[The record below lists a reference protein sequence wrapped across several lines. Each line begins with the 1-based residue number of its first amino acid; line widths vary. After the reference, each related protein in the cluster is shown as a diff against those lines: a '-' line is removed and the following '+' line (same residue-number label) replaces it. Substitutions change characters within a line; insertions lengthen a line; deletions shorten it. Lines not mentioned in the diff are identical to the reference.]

1 MAYDVPVRCGEV
13 LVKPKELVFA
23 DFDGV
28 VVVPREVEQEVLR
41 KAQEKVGKENASRK
55 ELLQGETLR
64 NVYNTYK
71 VL

>member
-13 LVKPKELVFA
+13 LVQPKELIFA

-28 VVVPREVEQEVLR
+28 VVVPRSVEAEVLKR
-41 KAQEKVGKENASRK
+41 AAEKVGKENASRR
-55 ELLQGETLR
+55 ELLDGRSLR
-64 NVYNTYK
+64 EVFNRYG